1 MILLATSARLALAP
15 VMGSQFPLLT
25 FFFALVFAAWF
36 GGLGPSLL
44 ALGLSLVSIPLVLDP
59 LGTLTIHG
67 LPAQLAFGIY
77 LPLGLAVALMGGSL
91 RAAQLRAEASEA
103 AARKE
108 QRHLEVEVTEHV
120 LQEQALRASEQRFHR
135 LADAIPQIVW
145 IARPDNTLLYL
156 NRRWLEYTGLCEE
169 ETYRPESWMS
179 VVHPDDLQRV
189 NESALRLLGGGE
201 PFEAEYRLR
210 DRHGNYRWFLGRAVH
225 VTDEAGRIV
234 SVFGTATD
242 IDDRRRAE
250 QAARFLADASAT
262 LAALVDEASTLQQ
275 VARLAVP
282 HFADWCVVD
291 MAGEDGEPRRLA
303 VAHVDPAKVALAHDI
318 HRRYPPNR
326 EASTGVSA
334 ILYSGKPELVP
345 EVTDEMLVA
354 SVRDEDHLQIIRKL
368 GLRSYIGV
376 PLPGRDGTLG
386 VISFVASDSGRH
398 YGPDDLRLAQ
408 DLANRAA
415 VAVENARLYE
425 KMKEADRRKDEFL
438 ATLAHELR
446 NPLAPIRNALQLMAR
461 SSGVD
466 HEAERAMAERLV
478 THLAR
483 LVDDLM
489 DVARISRGR
498 IELRKEVVELAAD
511 RGPGRSDCRSLG
523 RRAEA

>member
-1 MILLATSARLALAP
+1 MGAEEPILHAGPRSTAQVRARRSAAVRTASANYARSRLDRAVHRLPAALDFCDRRFSHFADRSAFLRYCMAVLTILLATSARLALVP

-77 LPLGLAVALMGGSL
+77 LPLGLAVALMGGSM

-108 QRHLEVEVTEHV
+108 QQHLEEEIAGRRRAEDEKEA
-120 LQEQALRASEQRFHR
+120 LIQEQSRLRGLAEQQAAMLSSLLDQVPVGITVFDNDLRFSRINPYNADRAIRESEERFRR

-156 NRRWLEYTGLCEE
+156 NRRWLEYTGLSEE
-169 ETYRPESWMS
+169 ETYRPGSWVS

-189 NESALRLLGGGE
+189 NESAMRSLVGGE
-201 PFEAEYRLR
+201 PFEAEYRLK
-210 DRHGNYRWFLGRAVH
+210 DRHGNYRWFLGRAVR

-242 IDDRRRAE
+242 IDDRRRSE

-262 LAALVDEASTLQQ
+262 LATLVDEASTLHQ

-291 MAGEDGEPRRLA
+291 MAGEDGCAATSCRCPCRSGQGGPGPRDAQAISSQSRGEHRRLCDPAPGQARTRAQVHRRDARGQGPRRG
-303 VAHVDPAKVALAHDI
+303 
-318 HRRYPPNR
+318 PPPDHS
-326 EASTGVSA
+326 EAGSA
-334 ILYSGKPELVP
+334 IVHRCP
-345 EVTDEMLVA
+345 VA
-354 SVRDEDHLQIIRKL
+354 W
-368 GLRSYIGV
+368 
-376 PLPGRDGTLG
+376 T
-386 VISFVASDSGRH
+386 
-398 YGPDDLRLAQ
+398 
-408 DLANRAA
+408 
-415 VAVENARLYE
+415 
-425 KMKEADRRKDEFL
+425 
-438 ATLAHELR
+438 
-446 NPLAPIRNALQLMAR
+446 
-461 SSGVD
+461 
-466 HEAERAMAERLV
+466 
-478 THLAR
+478 
-483 LVDDLM
+483 
-489 DVARISRGR
+489 
-498 IELRKEVVELAAD
+498 
-511 RGPGRSDCRSLG
+511 
-523 RRAEA
+523 